1 MPADETRTLARDEGV
16 DQEVDRGVQ
25 RGSEEVA
32 KEVVR
37 AVAKDVVLD
46 LFADSSEDEDVD
58 LNHHDV
64 TNDPFSDQRHR
75 YSDAD
80 NGMVSS
86 TFSANA
92 QTTEALDEERRSR
105 TSHRQRSISSSSS
118 DEGSIDKCIDEA
130 TDINTADRDRRKRTL
145 DDPMQTSA
153 IAETNPSVRS
163 DAFTSPRKRQRQQ
176 QFLSLARATLRDS
189 GMCRDSMSVHVVCP
203 HTI

>member
-1 MPADETRTLARDEGV
+1 M
-16 DQEVDRGVQ
+16 DRGVQ

-46 LFADSSEDEDVD
+46 LFADSSEDEDDD

-64 TNDPFSDQRHR
+64 TNDPSSDQRHNC
-75 YSDAD
+75 SDAD
-80 NGMVSS
+80 NRMISS
-86 TFSANA
+86 TFNANA
-92 QTTEALDEERRSR
+92 QTMEALDEVEDERRSR
-105 TSHRQRSISSSSS
+105 MSHRQRSISSSS
-118 DEGSIDKCIDEA
+118 DEGSVDKGIDEA
-130 TDINTADRDRRKRTL
+130 TDINSADRDRRKRSL
-145 DDPMQTSA
+145 DDPVQTSA

-189 GMCRDSMSVHVVCP
+189 GMCRDSMSVHVVCS